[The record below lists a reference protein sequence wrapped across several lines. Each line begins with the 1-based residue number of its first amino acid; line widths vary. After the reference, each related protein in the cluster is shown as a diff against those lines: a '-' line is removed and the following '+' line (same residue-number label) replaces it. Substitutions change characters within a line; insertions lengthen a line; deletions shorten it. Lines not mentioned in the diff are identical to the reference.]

1 MMRRLSTPRTEPVVM
16 TVRGPRWSMI
26 RPTRIPANAEMSRAA
41 ENAAV
46 VAPVGQPVS
55 AVIAGFST
63 GKA

>member
-1 MMRRLSTPRTEPVVM
+1 MLSTPSAEPVVI

-26 RPTRIPANAEMSRAA
+26 RPTRIPANAETSSAE

-46 VAPVGQPVS
+46 VAPVGQPVA
-55 AVIAGFST
+55 AVICGFST